1 LSKPKL
7 AHVLEGPQLTV
18 SALQVVWLDAVVVFT
33 SSAAVVNRL
42 DVIDFGAVGCD
53 VVGVEADFDSVGKD
67 VGVVELGVDIIFG
80 VIGAVVGVTGGDAS
94 MEVGVVV
101 GDVVCCEV
109 GIDVAGAKVVRASG
123 SSNVDTSPTAAA
135 TVLSLAAMDGRREP
149 GSSDDGPEDGNTCG
163 VAVE

>member
-1 LSKPKL
+1 M
-7 AHVLEGPQLTV
+7 TV
-18 SALQVVWLDAVVVFT
+18 SALQVDAVVVFT

-80 VIGAVVGVTGGDAS
+80 VIGAVVGVTGGDAG

-101 GDVVCCEV
+101 DVVCCEV

-135 TVLSLAAMDGRREP
+135 TVMSLAAMDGRREP

>member
-1 LSKPKL
+1 MSKPKL

-18 SALQVVWLDAVVVFT
+18 SALQVDAVVVFT
-33 SSAAVVNRL
+33 SSVAVVNRL
-42 DVIDFGAVGCD
+42 DGIDFGAVGCD

-80 VIGAVVGVTGGDAS
+80 VIGAVVGVTGGDAG

-101 GDVVCCEV
+101 GLVCCEV

-135 TVLSLAAMDGRREP
+135 TVMSLAAMDGRREP

>member
-1 LSKPKL
+1 
-7 AHVLEGPQLTV
+7 
-18 SALQVVWLDAVVVFT
+18 VVFT

>member
-1 LSKPKL
+1 M
-7 AHVLEGPQLTV
+7 
-18 SALQVVWLDAVVVFT
+18 VFT

-67 VGVVELGVDIIFG
+67 VGIVELGVDIIFG

>member
-1 LSKPKL
+1 M
-7 AHVLEGPQLTV
+7 
-18 SALQVVWLDAVVVFT
+18 VFT

>member
-1 LSKPKL
+1 MSKPKL

>member
-1 LSKPKL
+1 
-7 AHVLEGPQLTV
+7 
-18 SALQVVWLDAVVVFT
+18 VVFT

-67 VGVVELGVDIIFG
+67 VGVVELGVDIIVG
-80 VIGAVVGVTGGDAS
+80 VIGAVVGVTGGDAG

-101 GDVVCCEV
+101 GVDDICLDVVCCEV

-123 SSNVDTSPTAAA
+123 SSKVDTSPTAAA
-135 TVLSLAAMDGRREP
+135 TVMSLAAMDGRREP